1 MQTEYEKLK
10 SHYGNHTLVANI
22 LGITPRQYRR
32 IRNQRQP
39 SKTIK
44 NLMQLKIQELEKSIA
59 DEKDTANLQ

>member
-32 IRNQRQP
+32 IRNQEQP

-44 NLMQLKIQELEKSIA
+44 NLIQLKIQQLEKST
-59 DEKDTANLQ
+59 DNDQPN